1 MATQDEL
8 FQLVKSLTP
17 SEKRYFKTN
26 ASKSGDAKSNY
37 VQLFDAIDSQGEE
50 YDEELLKQKH
60 AKKPFVKYLSAEKKY
75 LREQVMKQMR
85 AYHTEDTID
94 NKINELIQ
102 DADFQSGKGLI
113 SLNEKSLLKAKEL
126 AVKYERYHLL
136 KLILKKLTGF
146 TIEFEKK
153 KITEPV
159 IALINEQKQLAIVQE
174 TDLELETKDRE
185 LFSIYRSGADISDAH
200 VRNRV
205 DMLMNEV
212 ERHRMRVGNSF
223 TLGVHFSRANSNYFQ
238 LIRDWP
244 SSLLSTQQEYQLFQ
258 QFPHFKTEAS
268 KNYKICLANLM
279 SRAQSAAN
287 NEWFLKA
294 LTEMKELPSNSFNEE
309 GEVFQNIYFSEHLFY
324 INNGDMEKA
333 AALIPIIEDGLVKYE
348 SKINLARKL
357 AFQFNIMV
365 MYFLMHDFKRALKWT
380 EPLMADN
387 SEIKQHQKFVT
398 VLLLPFI
405 HFELG
410 HEELVESYAR
420 SAYRLLKSK
429 QRLHAFERLVIKYL
443 NGMPLSSDRAEFK
456 EKVTGFHEELESLIS
471 DSKITSVLGMEE
483 MSLWAKSHVTGK
495 KMSLL
500 LKEAV
505 NPDQSPPVL

>member
-1 MATQDEL
+1 MSAQDEL
-8 FQLVKSLTP
+8 FQLIKCLTP

-26 ASKSGDAKSNY
+26 ASKGGDDKSNY
-37 VQLFDAIDSQGEE
+37 VQLFDAIDCQAEE
-50 YDEELLKQKH
+50 YDEELLKKKH
-60 AKKPFVKYLSAEKKY
+60 AKKPFIKYLSAEKKY

-85 AYHTEDTID
+85 AYHVDDSID

-102 DADFQSGKGLI
+102 DANFQNNKGLV

-126 AVKYERYHLL
+126 AVRYERYHLL
-136 KLILKKLTGF
+136 KLILKRLTAF

-174 TDLELETKDRE
+174 TDLELETKNRE
-185 LFSIYRSGADISDAH
+185 LFSIYRSGADISDQH

-205 DMLMNEV
+205 DMLINEV

-223 TLGVHFSRANSNYFQ
+223 TLGIHFSRANSNYYQ
-238 LIRDWP
+238 LLRDWN
-244 SSLLSTQQEYQLFQ
+244 SSLISTQQEYQLFQ
-258 QFPHFKTEAS
+258 QFPHFKTEIS
-268 KNYKICLANLM
+268 KDYRICLANLM
-279 SRAQSAAN
+279 SRAQSAGN

-294 LTEMKELPSNSFNEE
+294 LKELKELPCDSFNDE
-309 GEVFQNIYFSEHLFY
+309 GEVFQNVYFTEHLFH
-324 INNGDMEKA
+324 INNGDFEKA
-333 AALIPIIEDGLVKYE
+333 EALVPIIVDGLIKYE
-348 SKINLARKL
+348 VKINLARKL

-365 MYFLMHDFKRALKWT
+365 MYFLMHDFKSALKWT

-420 SAYRLLKSK
+420 SAYRLLQSK
-429 QRLHAFERLVIKYL
+429 KRLHDFERLVIKYL

-456 EKVTGFHEELESLIS
+456 QKVMEFHSELETLMN
-471 DSKITSVLGMEE
+471 DSQINSTLGMEE
-483 MSLWAKSHVTGK
+483 MSLWAKSHVTGTP
-495 KMSLL
+495 MHEQ
-500 LKEAV
+500 LK
-505 NPDQSPPVL
+505 NPR